1 MLMSYKYKNVSDQDI
16 DLVGH
21 GTVKAG
27 AEITTLTP
35 VTNANFELVGQD
47 DQHTQGVVGTEAP
60 QPNAVIN
67 ATPVVSPVGDQP
79 QGGTK
84 A

>member
-1 MLMSYKYKNVSDQDI
+1 MYEYKNVSKNDI

-27 AEITTLTP
+27 AVIITATAINNPNL
-35 VTNANFELVGQD
+35 ELVKENKEQPNS
-47 DQHTQGVVGTEAP
+47 VVGTEAP

-67 ATPVVSPVGDQP
+67 ATPVVNPVGEQP
-79 QGGTK
+79 QGSNK
-84 A
+84 